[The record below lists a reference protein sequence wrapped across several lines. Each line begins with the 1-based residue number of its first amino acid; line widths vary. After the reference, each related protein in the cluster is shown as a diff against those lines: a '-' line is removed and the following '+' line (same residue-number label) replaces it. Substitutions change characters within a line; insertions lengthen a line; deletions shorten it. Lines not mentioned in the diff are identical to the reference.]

1 MKKTLAKKAKSPG
14 ATHNDR
20 VEAAQALR
28 HYDYMLKIK
37 LETDKEN
44 KKKRR
49 GQSLQQKLLE
59 NCKRCDKWHV
69 WKNGHCTHL

>member
-20 VEAAQALR
+20 VEAAQALQ

-44 KKKRR
+44 KKKEKRTKLTTETF
-49 GQSLQQKLLE
+49 GKLQ
-59 NCKRCDKWHV
+59 RM
-69 WKNGHCTHL
+69 